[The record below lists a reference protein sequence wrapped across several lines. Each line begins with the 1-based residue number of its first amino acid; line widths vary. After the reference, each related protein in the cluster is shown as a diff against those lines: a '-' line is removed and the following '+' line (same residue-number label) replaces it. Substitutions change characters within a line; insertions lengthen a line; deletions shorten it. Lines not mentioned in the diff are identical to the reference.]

1 MWWETSFPKNF
12 GAWKPF
18 FFCSNNSWNDEGFQ
32 IRVLVLPK
40 WRKCKQ
46 LHRIWRCSHTY
57 ECEILNFI
65 LGILGSEN
73 LCFHGIWNQRVSR
86 VVESRPQHKE
96 TIDNYM
102 EFGGWVWNMGVTCLR
117 ILGGGN
123 CVPTTE
129 KIQTFTQ
136 NLGVQPDI
144 QGFES
149 IFFQNSSDE
158 KKTQNP
164 KMGNLWTLK

>member
-1 MWWETSFPKNF
+1 
-12 GAWKPF
+12 
-18 FFCSNNSWNDEGFQ
+18 
-32 IRVLVLPK
+32 
-40 WRKCKQ
+40 
-46 LHRIWRCSHTY
+46 
-57 ECEILNFI
+57 
-65 LGILGSEN
+65 
-73 LCFHGIWNQRVSR
+73 
-86 VVESRPQHKE
+86 
-96 TIDNYM
+96 
-102 EFGGWVWNMGVTCLR
+102 MGVTCLR

-158 KKTQNP
+158 KKPQNP
-164 KMGNLWTLK
+164 KMGNL